1 MFVFL
6 IFRYEEAAQ
15 FFCVA
20 CEYNERITTNLTHKM
35 KGMDHE
41 FLLENRRRCL
51 RLWNQASLKKVTLK
65 TNNLNVDNNFEF
77 TISSNKYCSGL
88 EEN

>member
-1 MFVFL
+1 MKYVCFSH
-6 IFRYEEAAQ
+6 FRYEEAAQ

-65 TNNLNVDNNFEF
+65 TNNLNVDNILILF
-77 TISSNKYCSGL
+77 NKYCSGL
-88 EEN
+88 E

>member
-1 MFVFL
+1 
-6 IFRYEEAAQ
+6 
-15 FFCVA
+15 
-20 CEYNERITTNLTHKM
+20 M

-65 TNNLNVDNNFEF
+65 TNNLNVDNILEF
-77 TISSNKYCSGL
+77 TTSSNIYL
-88 EEN
+88 DYVQD